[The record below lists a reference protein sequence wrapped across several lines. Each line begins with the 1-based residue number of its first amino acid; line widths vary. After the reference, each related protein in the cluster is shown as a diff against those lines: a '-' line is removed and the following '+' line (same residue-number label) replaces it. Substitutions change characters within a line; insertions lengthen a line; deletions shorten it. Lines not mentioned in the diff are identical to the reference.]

1 MKLFVWVAAVV
12 MILLGLATV
21 WTPLPTGV
29 PLIAGGLILILGSS
43 RQATRWLRARRRRLL
58 RLDEAFIWVEEK
70 APKGL
75 TAALRRTRPRR
86 KAPSPPAPTPV
97 PRP

>member
-1 MKLFVWVAAVV
+1 MKLFVWAAAVV

-21 WTPLPTGV
+21 WTPIPTGV

-43 RQATRWLRARRRRLL
+43 RQATRWLRSRRRRLL
-58 RLDEAFIWVEEK
+58 RLDEAFIRLEEK
-70 APKGL
+70 APKRL

-86 KAPSPPAPTPV
+86 KQPSQPGS
-97 PRP
+97 

>member
-43 RQATRWLRARRRRLL
+43 RQATR
-58 RLDEAFIWVEEK
+58 
-70 APKGL
+70 
-75 TAALRRTRPRR
+75 
-86 KAPSPPAPTPV
+86 
-97 PRP
+97 

>member
-1 MKLFVWVAAVV
+1 MKLFVWAAAVV

-21 WTPLPTGV
+21 WTPIPTGV

-43 RQATRWLRARRRRLL
+43 RQATRWLRSRRRRLL
-58 RLDEAFIWVEEK
+58 RLDEAFIRLEEK

-75 TAALRRTRPRR
+75 TASLRRTRPRR
-86 KAPSPPAPTPV
+86 KPQGEEG
-97 PRP
+97 